1 MRLLIIGAG
10 GFLGAHVRRRARA
23 AGLDVVTAGRSA
35 LPDSPG
41 HRLADLAADGPAA
54 IAAMLTDVAPDA
66 VVNCAGAISG
76 PPGALVAA
84 NIDGTYAL
92 VTAMLRAA
100 PARLVHLG
108 SAAEYGAAEPGVP
121 VTEQAAARPAG
132 MYGVTKLAGTRLV
145 GTAAA
150 AGLDAVVL
158 RVFNPVGPGA
168 PAASLPGRLAA
179 ELRSALAHG
188 TDVRLGPLDAV
199 RDFVDARDV
208 ADAVLAAV
216 TAGSLP
222 HPVLNVGSGR
232 GVPVR
237 AMVSELVAASGCPAA
252 VHEDA
257 PGQPRSPD
265 IPWQQADISRAS
277 GDLGWRPRRDL
288 TTSLADLWAAT
299 G

>member
-10 GFLGAHVRRRARA
+10 GFLGGHIRRLAIQ

-35 LPDSPG
+35 LPGSPR

-54 IAAMLTDVAPDA
+54 IATMLAEVAPDA
-66 VVNCAGAISG
+66 VVNCAGAIAG
-76 PPGALVAA
+76 PPAALVAA

-92 VTAMLRAA
+92 VTAMLRST

-108 SAAEYGAAEPGVP
+108 SAAEYGGTEPGVP
-121 VTEQAAARPAG
+121 VTEQAVARPSR

-168 PAASLPGRLAA
+168 PAASLPGRVAA
-179 ELRSALAHG
+179 ELRRALAYG
-188 TDVRLGPLDAV
+188 TDVRLGPLDLV
-199 RDFVDARDV
+199 RDYVDARDV

-216 TAGSLP
+216 TAGPLP

-232 GVPVR
+232 AVPVR
-237 AMVSELVAASGCPAA
+237 AMVSGLVAASGCPAT

-265 IPWQQADISRAS
+265 IPWQQADISRAR
-277 GDLGWRPRRDL
+277 GDLGWQPRRDL
-288 TTSLADLWAAT
+288 AASLADLWAAT
-299 G
+299 A

>member
-10 GFLGAHVRRRARA
+10 GFLGGHVRRLAIQ

-35 LPDSPG
+35 LPGSPR
-41 HRLADLAADGPAA
+41 HRLADLATDGPAA
-54 IAAMLTDVAPDA
+54 IATMLAEVAPDA
-66 VVNCAGAISG
+66 VVNCAGAIAG
-76 PPGALVAA
+76 PPAALVAV

-92 VTAMLRAA
+92 VTAMLRSA

-108 SAAEYGAAEPGVP
+108 SAAEYGGTEPGVP
-121 VTEQAAARPAG
+121 VTEQAVARPAG

-168 PAASLPGRLAA
+168 PAASLPGRVAA
-179 ELRSALAHG
+179 ELRRALAHG

-199 RDFVDARDV
+199 RDYVDARDV

-216 TAGSLP
+216 TAGPVP

-232 GVPVR
+232 AVPVR
-237 AMVSELVAASGCPAA
+237 AMVSGLVAASGCPAT

-265 IPWQQADISRAS
+265 IPWQQADISQAR
-277 GDLGWRPRRDL
+277 GDLGWQPRRDL
-288 TTSLADLWAAT
+288 TASLADLWAAT
-299 G
+299 A